1 MHVLSGKR
9 FVVSVFITQLT
20 KKTLSVCHGYISLVH
35 KFWKAGKEMC
45 ASTFYVARCMQTFK
59 KGVDNALHTLA
70 TRRPLLK
77 QFFKA
82 CIETAGN
89 TFFVSVLKHLTNANV
104 CKILQKL

>member
-35 KFWKAGKEMC
+35 KFWKAGK
-45 ASTFYVARCMQTFK
+45 
-59 KGVDNALHTLA
+59 ALHTLA